1 MTMCERIYVT
11 ECATYL
17 TYHMHFP
24 RNTYERLKKKKH
36 DTPMQQLNDPWFG
49 YMHTH
54 TLTHTLQ
61 ALPSHEHIR
70 YRH

>member
-11 ECATYL
+11 ECATCL

-36 DTPMQQLNDPWFG
+36 DTPMQQLNDPCFG
-49 YMHTH
+49 YMYTHTH
-54 TLTHTLQ
+54 THTYTTSPSFSRTHTL
-61 ALPSHEHIR
+61 
-70 YRH
+70 